1 MEVPFVI
8 KFIET
13 KWHDKQTLVSVS
25 ESEYSLKLEHTGN
38 NVFSAHTTIY
48 PKVDELHFAQL
59 AIKTKHGDKSPPYI
73 AMPNGERK
81 QLESIIDPA
90 SNSVWWVEPAHW
102 DTKQGVWRSEA
113 RRTAGRITFFIG
125 NSTLKLDIDISEQT
139 KSDLSRYLSDF
150 KADLWELI
158 LDENSH
164 ISGDAKNSQV
174 AAIDQKALA
183 LVASILSNAQTI
195 LKKPKVELKEIQ
207 ALKPAKEVRPVPRT
221 FMEICTKGSRKH
233 LTSRASQPS
242 YNVPENQYVMY
253 VVSCTLNIVKQL
265 VRVAESKANRFSGA
279 VEKLNERLDSLKD
292 YRSINR
298 DLVVKDL
305 ERLKKRFD
313 TEAINDELADQLAEI
328 NANRYFS
335 PNLSAKGYLRL
346 EKATGS
352 EAEWWAKIKPSLS
365 DDWQQF
371 EQGGYTIF
379 SSGSPY
385 ASLFKSYSDYEMVA
399 IIPVPSR
406 RGAASILRPEFIS
419 QLTLLA
425 DSASLRR
432 DKDNFAKL
440 RAHGIELSQNNWKTK
455 LTPEEFS
462 EQEKERATIRKRLS
476 YFASVREK
484 VGIVLHELAP
494 KIKPFQQ
501 VEKEWRQFKV
511 KSKSTFPN
519 SMTFVQNPAYQAVH
533 SGFKKLKEQIGLVD
547 EDILLSLEK
556 IEAIGLVNMPLLY
569 ERWCLLQIIKVLTQA
584 LRYQPEDN
592 WKRKLIANI
601 QGNEEQIKIQF
612 TNPSISRTITL
623 QYEPLLDNG
632 KRPDFVLDVEATTKS
647 GYQIS
652 KRLVVDAKYY
662 SAAYLKHRGGIGGV
676 IHELYSVKD
685 YSEGQENS
693 VFVLHPVL
701 EAVEKVVSPQEWAKD
716 SYLGELSMFDWEPA
730 YHERQATSYGAV
742 CANPMKSQRYLDE
755 IQRMLG
761 MFLQYGL
768 ENNKTFHGESDDTQ
782 AINFC
787 VSCGSEKVVDVTNS
801 IRANQEKRWYQC
813 NECTQFTVY
822 THCGTCNTRLIKN
835 GEYWTYLS
843 LMPMSSI
850 NIKCP
855 ICESPI
861 QHVFSLEAC
870 HHSFSG

>member
-1 MEVPFVI
+1 MEAPFVI

-25 ESEYSLKLEHTGN
+25 EAEYSLKLEQTGN
-38 NVFSAHTTIY
+38 NAFSAHTTIY
-48 PKVDELHFAQL
+48 PKVDELRFAQL
-59 AIKTKHGDKSPPYI
+59 AIKTKQGDQSPPYI
-73 AMPNGERK
+73 VMPNGDRK
-81 QLESIIDPA
+81 QLESITDPA
-90 SNSVWWVEPAHW
+90 SNAVWWVEPAHW
-102 DTKQGVWRSEA
+102 DAKQRVWRSEA
-113 RRTAGRITFFIG
+113 RRTAGQITFVIG

-164 ISGDAKNSQV
+164 ITGDAKNSQV
-174 AAIDQKALA
+174 AAIGQEALS

-233 LTSRASQPS
+233 LTSRASEPS
-242 YNVPENQYVMY
+242 YNVPENQYVLY
-253 VVSCTLNIVKQL
+253 VVSSTLSIVKQL
-265 VRVAESKANRFSGA
+265 VKVAESKKSRFSGA
-279 VEKLNERLDSLKD
+279 IEKLNERLDSLKD
-292 YRSINR
+292 YRIINR

-313 TEAINDELADQLAEI
+313 TEVINAELSEQLAKI
-328 NANRYFS
+328 NV
-335 PNLSAKGYLRL
+335 NLSRSYSEKGYLRL

-352 EAEWWAKIKPSLS
+352 ENEWWAKIKLS
-365 DDWQQF
+365 QNDDWQQF
-371 EQGGYTIF
+371 EPDGYTIF
-379 SSGSPY
+379 NSRDHY
-385 ASLFKSYSDYEMVA
+385 ASLFKAYSDYEIEA
-399 IIPVPSR
+399 KIPLPLR
-406 RGAASILRPEFIS
+406 RGKAVVLYPEYISRICVLPESRSIQREQENFTKL
-419 QLTLLA
+419 
-425 DSASLRR
+425 R
-432 DKDNFAKL
+432 DKGIALSKNDWQAKL
-440 RAHGIELSQNNWKTK
+440 TTDELA
-455 LTPEEFS
+455 
-462 EQEKERATIRKRLS
+462 EQEKERATINKRLG
-476 YFASVREK
+476 YFATEHEK
-484 VGIVLHELAP
+484 VGIVHKALEP
-494 KIKPFQQ
+494 KLKPFQQ
-501 VEKEWRQFKV
+501 IEKEWRQCKV

-533 SGFKKLKEQIGLVD
+533 SGFKKLKEQIGLAD

-584 LRYQPEDN
+584 FRYQPEDN

-601 QGNEEQIKIQF
+601 QGNEEQISIQF
-612 TNPSISRTITL
+612 FNPSVSRAITL
-623 QYEPLLDNG
+623 QYEPFLANG
-632 KRPDFVLDVEATTKS
+632 KRPDFVLDVEAITKS
-647 GYQIS
+647 GNQIS

-662 SAAYLKHRGGIGGV
+662 SAAYLKQRGGIGGV
-676 IHELYSVKD
+676 IHELYNGKD
-685 YSEGQENS
+685 YSECQENS

-701 EAVEKVVSPQEWAKD
+701 DAVEKVVSPQEWAKD

-730 YHERQATSYGAV
+730 RHQRQATNYGAV

-761 MFLQYGL
+761 MFLQYGI
-768 ENNKTFHGESDDTQ
+768 EDNTSFRGASDDTH
-782 AINFC
+782 AVNFC
-787 VSCGSEKVVDVTNS
+787 VSCGSEKVVDVTKSMSSN
-801 IRANQEKRWYQC
+801 NQKRWYRC
-813 NECTQFTVY
+813 NECTHFTVY

-855 ICESPI
+855 NCESP
-861 QHVFSLEAC
+861 V
-870 HHSFSG
+870 

>member
-48 PKVDELHFAQL
+48 PKVDELRFAQL
-59 AIKTKHGDKSPPYI
+59 AIKAKNGDKPSPYI
-73 AMPNGERK
+73 AMPNGERR
-81 QLESIIDPA
+81 QLETIIDPA

-102 DTKQGVWRSEA
+102 DAKQRVWRSEA
-113 RRTAGRITFFIG
+113 RRTSGQITFVIG
-125 NSTLKLDIDISEQT
+125 SSTLKLDIDISEQT

-164 ISGDAKNSQV
+164 ISGDAKSSQV
-174 AAIDQKALA
+174 SAIDQEALS

-195 LKKPKVELKEIQ
+195 LKKPKVELKEVQ

-221 FMEICTKGSRKH
+221 FMEICTKGSRKY

-253 VVSCTLNIVKQL
+253 VVLSTLNIVKQL
-265 VRVAESKANRFSGA
+265 VRVAESKASRFSGA

-313 TEAINDELADQLAEI
+313 TEAINDELADRLAEI
-328 NANRYFS
+328 NSNRYFS
-335 PNLSAKGYLRL
+335 PNLASKGYIRI
-346 EKATGS
+346 EKATGT
-352 EAEWWAKIKPSLS
+352 ETEWWAKIKPSLN

-379 SSGSPY
+379 RAGSPY
-385 ASLFKSYSDYEMVA
+385 ASLFKPYSDYEMVA
-399 IIPVPSR
+399 IIPAASR
-406 RGAASILRPEFIS
+406 RGTASILRPEHIS
-419 QLTLLA
+419 RLTLLA
-425 DSASLRR
+425 DSPSLLR

-440 RAHGIELSQNNWKTK
+440 REQGIVLSENNWKTK
-455 LTPEEFS
+455 LTPEELS
-462 EQEKERATIRKRLS
+462 EQKKERATIYKRLS
-476 YFASVREK
+476 YFAIQHEK
-484 VGIVLHELAP
+484 VGKVQQALEP
-494 KIKPFQQ
+494 KIKPFQK
-501 VEKEWRQFKV
+501 VEKSLRKCKV

-533 SGFKKLKEQIGLVD
+533 SGFKKLKEQIGLAD

-584 LRYQPEDN
+584 FRYLPEDN
-592 WKRKLIANI
+592 WKRKLIKNI
-601 QGNEEQIKIQF
+601 QGNEEQISIQF
-612 TNPSISRTITL
+612 LNPSVSRKITL
-623 QYEPLLDNG
+623 HYEPFLANG
-632 KRPDFVLDVEATTKS
+632 KRPDFVLDVEAATKNA
-647 GYQIS
+647 YPIS

-730 YHERQATSYGAV
+730 YLERQAISYGAV
-742 CANPMKSQRYLDE
+742 CANPIKSQRYLDE

-761 MFLQYGL
+761 MFLQYGI
-768 ENNKTFHGESDDTQ
+768 EDNKSFHGESDDTQ

-801 IRANQEKRWYQC
+801 MRANQEKRWYRC

-855 ICESPI
+855 SCESP
-861 QHVFSLEAC
+861 V
-870 HHSFSG
+870 

>member
-1 MEVPFVI
+1 METPFVI

-25 ESEYSLKLEHTGN
+25 ESEYSLKLEQTGN
-38 NVFSAHTTIY
+38 NAFSAHTTIY
-48 PKVDELHFAQL
+48 PKVDELRFAQL
-59 AIKTKHGDKSPPYI
+59 AIKTKHGDQSPPYI
-73 AMPNGERK
+73 AMPNGDRK
-81 QLESIIDPA
+81 QLESITDPA
-90 SNSVWWVEPAHW
+90 SNAVWWVEPAHW
-102 DTKQGVWRSEA
+102 DAKQRVWRSEA
-113 RRTAGRITFFIG
+113 RRTAGQITFVIG

-164 ISGDAKNSQV
+164 ITGDAKNSQV
-174 AAIDQKALA
+174 AAIDQEALS

-233 LTSRASQPS
+233 LTSRASEPS
-242 YNVPENQYVMY
+242 YNVPENQYVLY
-253 VVSCTLNIVKQL
+253 VVSSTLSIVKQL
-265 VRVAESKANRFSGA
+265 VKVAESKKSRFSGA
-279 VEKLNERLDSLKD
+279 IEKLNERLDSLKD
-292 YRSINR
+292 YRIINR

-313 TEAINDELADQLAEI
+313 TEVINAELASQLGEI
-328 NANRYFS
+328 NANKYFS
-335 PNLSAKGYLRL
+335 TNHAAKGYLRL
-346 EKATGS
+346 EKTTGS
-352 EAEWWAKIKPSLS
+352 ENEWWAKIKPSQH

-371 EQGGYTIF
+371 ELDGYTIF
-379 SSGSPY
+379 SSGEYY
-385 ASLFKSYSDYEMVA
+385 ASLFQPYSDYDMVA
-399 IIPVPSR
+399 IMPPPSR
-406 RGAASILRPEFIS
+406 RGTASILYPEYIS
-419 QLTLLA
+419 KLTILA
-425 DSASLRR
+425 DSRSLLR
-432 DKDNFAKL
+432 DKEKFSKL
-440 RAHGIELSQNNWKTK
+440 REQGIALNENGWKTK
-455 LTPEEFS
+455 LTPEELS
-462 EQEKERATIRKRLS
+462 EQEKERETIRKRLS
-476 YFASVREK
+476 YFASEHEK
-484 VGIVLHELAP
+484 VGIVHQVLAP

-501 VEKEWRQFKV
+501 VEKEWRQCKV

-533 SGFKKLKEQIGLVD
+533 SGFKKLKEQIGLAD

-556 IEAIGLVNMPLLY
+556 IEAIGLVNMPLIY

-584 LRYQPEDN
+584 FRYLPEDN

-601 QGNEEQIKIQF
+601 QGNEEQISIQF
-612 TNPSISRTITL
+612 FNPNVSRKVTL
-623 QYEPLLDNG
+623 QYEPFLANG
-632 KRPDFVLDVEATTKS
+632 KRPDFVLDVEAITKS
-647 GYQIS
+647 GNQIS

-662 SAAYLKHRGGIGGV
+662 SAAYLKLRGGIGGV
-676 IHELYSVKD
+676 IHELYNGKD
-685 YSEGQENS
+685 YSECQENS

-701 EAVEKVVSPQEWAKD
+701 DAVEKVVSPQEWAKD

-730 YHERQATSYGAV
+730 YHQRQATNYGAV

-761 MFLQYGL
+761 MFLQYGI
-768 ENNKTFHGESDDTQ
+768 EDNTSFRGASDDTH
-782 AINFC
+782 AVNFC
-787 VSCGSEKVVDVTNS
+787 VSCGSEKVVDVTKSMSSN
-801 IRANQEKRWYQC
+801 NQKRWYRC
-813 NECTQFTVY
+813 NECTHFTVY

-855 ICESPI
+855 NCESP
-861 QHVFSLEAC
+861 V
-870 HHSFSG
+870 